1 MEEGISLSELAE
13 LIEQGLQKTLQPSY
27 WIVAEISEIQAN
39 RNGHC
44 YLELIEKP
52 EDEQNPVAK
61 MRAMIWANVYKLM
74 DPYFESETGSHLAVG
89 MKIMVLVSVTYHALY
104 GLSLQITD
112 INPVYTIGED
122 EQRRL
127 KIIRQL
133 EEEGIIELNKEVPLP
148 TVIQRIAII
157 SSPTAAGFQD
167 FMNQLNYNQ
176 YGFKFQTTL
185 FPAAMQG
192 VEVEKS
198 VVSQL
203 DAIFQREQEFDAV
216 VIIRGGGS
224 RSDLRWFDS
233 YEIAANVAQ
242 FPLPVITG
250 IGHDKDQSITDLV
263 ANTSLKTPTAVAEF
277 IVSAA
282 AEYAEELDYYHERIK
297 DIYDEIIEKQEQNLQ
312 DFMSRVL
319 QSMKIVMLQT
329 NGVLKE
335 YQNKIQYASV
345 VRLNAQKNDLSNLQ
359 QRLKEQCNRQ
369 LFVQQKAL
377 DLVETKILAKNPET
391 ILRQGYTITTNGV
404 GDILKLAKQAKK
416 AETIITHFLDGE
428 ITSHI
433 S

>member
-13 LIEQGLQKTLQPSY
+13 LIEQGLQKSLQPSY
-27 WIVAEISEIQAN
+27 WVVAEISEIQAN

-133 EEEGIIELNKEVPLP
+133 EEEGIMELNKEVPLP
-148 TVIQRIAII
+148 TVIQRIAVI

-198 VVSQL
+198 IVSQL

-277 IVSAA
+277 VVSVA

-297 DIYDEIIEKQEQNLQ
+297 DIYDEIIEKQEQILQ

-335 YQNKIQYASV
+335 YKNKIQYASV
-345 VRLNAQKNDLSNLQ
+345 VRLNAQKNDLSNLR

-391 ILRQGYTITTNGV
+391 ILQQGYTITTNGV
-404 GDILKLAKQAKK
+404 GDILKSAKQAKK
-416 AETIITHFLDGE
+416 AETIITHFSDGE